1 MLKLLP
7 RSGGHSKNLKHNLP
21 VALDELSNEL
31 LSPAEVVEVV
41 DSSLID
47 DLTARRFRSSLSL
60 AFSASSF
67 TDS

>member
-1 MLKLLP
+1 M
-7 RSGGHSKNLKHNLP
+7 
-21 VALDELSNEL
+21 ALDELSNEL

-47 DLTARRFRSSLSL
+47 LTARRFRSSLSL
-60 AFSASSF
+60 AFSASNF

>member
-1 MLKLLP
+1 M
-7 RSGGHSKNLKHNLP
+7 
-21 VALDELSNEL
+21 ALDELSNEL
-31 LSPAEVVEVV
+31 LSAEVVEVV

-47 DLTARRFRSSLSL
+47 LTAKRFRSSLSL